1 MKKIK
6 IIFFVLLV
14 NLILSSCGTVKEA
27 FEAPRKNSSDEF
39 LIEKKSPLSMPP
51 DFEKLPEPKSKKES
65 KKFEEKSNL
74 EELILKSENN
84 ELSPNEFHNDKG
96 PITVSNKKIN
106 LDMLEEF
113 QNAAEETGIPRTED
127 FNTGDNFG
135 IGYFQFTTSRNKL
148 LKLRCSAAKGYLN
161 PVKNRSNLNSNSD

>member
-6 IIFFVLLV
+6 IIFFVILV
-14 NLILSSCGTVKEA
+14 NLILNACGTVKEA

-74 EELILKSENN
+74 EELILNSENN
-84 ELSPNEFHNDKG
+84 ADSDAQENIENTGS
-96 PITVSNKKIN
+96 
-106 LDMLEEF
+106 LEEF
-113 QNAAEETGIPRTED
+113 IIYKIN
-127 FNTGDNFG
+127 NN
-135 IGYFQFTTSRNKL
+135 
-148 LKLRCSAAKGYLN
+148 
-161 PVKNRSNLNSNSD
+161 

>member
-6 IIFFVLLV
+6 IIFFVILV
-14 NLILSSCGTVKEA
+14 KLILSSCGTVKEA

-65 KKFEEKSNL
+65 GKFEEKSNL

-84 ELSPNEFHNDKG
+84 KDLQKSENQESIG
-96 PITVSNKKIN
+96 T
-106 LDMLEEF
+106 LEEL
-113 QNAAEETGIPRTED
+113 IID
-127 FNTGDNFG
+127 K
-135 IGYFQFTTSRNKL
+135 I
-148 LKLRCSAAKGYLN
+148 
-161 PVKNRSNLNSNSD
+161 KNN